1 MEETRA
7 FYEHTDSDGKP
18 QAWGH
23 TVELCKPLMGELERL
38 GAGVCYLTL
47 ADKKIQPCRGCYA
60 CQDVAGEYGCV
71 QKDDMEAVVE
81 RIRWA
86 DCLMLATPIYS
97 WYCPAPMKAVLDRH
111 YGLNK
116 FYGSAEGSLW
126 AGKSVAILAT
136 HGYDRAYATE
146 PFETGVRRLC
156 VHSGLSYL
164 GLYSVRDE
172 DNLASFRTAEA
183 QEGARLFARR
193 LMASMEAR
201 NQLRGAAGPG
211 GKAHGLPREAEEEGV
226 RPLLSGGKA
235 GAGKSIYGAGAGTGA
250 AAMAHLFRPCHPA
263 TGAVRQ
269 LLSGQ
274 GSAGEGLPPDGAT
287 AGSPGAR
294 HLRLAGFRRTGFP
307 GNRHGRP

>member
-1 MEETRA
+1 MNILILMGSPRLGGNTA
-7 FYEHTDSDGKP
+7 
-18 QAWGH
+18 
-23 TVELCKPLMGELERL
+23 ELCKPLMGELERL

-60 CQDVAGEYGCV
+60 CQNVAGEYGCV

-86 DCLMLATPIYS
+86 DCLVLATPIYS
-97 WYCPAPMKAVLDRH
+97 WYCTAPMKAVLDRH

-126 AGKSVAILAT
+126 AGKSVAILVT

-156 VHSGLSYL
+156 DHSGLSYL
-164 GLYSVRDE
+164 GLYSLRDE

-201 NQLRGAAGPG
+201 NQLRGLLDP
-211 GKAHGLPREAEEEGV
+211 EG
-226 RPLLSGGKA
+226 
-235 GAGKSIYGAGAGTGA
+235 
-250 AAMAHLFRPCHPA
+250 
-263 TGAVRQ
+263 
-269 LLSGQ
+269 
-274 GSAGEGLPPDGAT
+274 
-287 AGSPGAR
+287 
-294 HLRLAGFRRTGFP
+294 RLTGFP
-307 GNRHGRP
+307 AKRRKKVYALFYLAEKLEQGRAYTERELGQALLQWHTFSDPATLRRELYDSFFLDRDPQGRVYRLTEPQPDPRALGI

>member
-1 MEETRA
+1 MNILILMGSPRLGGNTA
-7 FYEHTDSDGKP
+7 
-18 QAWGH
+18 
-23 TVELCKPLMGELERL
+23 ELCKPLMGELERL
-38 GAGVCYLTL
+38 GAGVCYMTL

-60 CQDVAGEYGCV
+60 CQNVAGEYGCV

-86 DCLMLATPIYS
+86 DCLVLATPIYS
-97 WYCPAPMKAVLDRH
+97 WYCTAPMKAVLDRH

-126 AGKSVAILAT
+126 AGKSVAILVT

-156 VHSGLSYL
+156 DHSGLSYL

-201 NQLRGAAGPG
+201 NQLRGLLDP
-211 GKAHGLPREAEEEGV
+211 EG
-226 RPLLSGGKA
+226 
-235 GAGKSIYGAGAGTGA
+235 
-250 AAMAHLFRPCHPA
+250 
-263 TGAVRQ
+263 
-269 LLSGQ
+269 
-274 GSAGEGLPPDGAT
+274 
-287 AGSPGAR
+287 
-294 HLRLAGFRRTGFP
+294 RLTGFP
-307 GNRHGRP
+307 AKRRKKVYALFYLAEKLEQGRAYTERELGQALLQWHTFSDPATLRRELYDSFFLDRDPQGRVYRLTEPQPDPRALGI

>member
-1 MEETRA
+1 MNILILMGSPRLGGNTA
-7 FYEHTDSDGKP
+7 
-18 QAWGH
+18 
-23 TVELCKPLMGELERL
+23 ELCKPLMGELERL
-38 GAGVCYLTL
+38 GAEVCYLTL

-86 DCLMLATPIYS
+86 DCLVLATPIYS
-97 WYCPAPMKAVLDRH
+97 WYCTAPMKAVLDRH

-156 VHSGLSYL
+156 DHSGLSYL
-164 GLYSVRDE
+164 GLYSLRDE

-201 NQLRGAAGPG
+201 NQLRGLLDP
-211 GKAHGLPREAEEEGV
+211 EG
-226 RPLLSGGKA
+226 
-235 GAGKSIYGAGAGTGA
+235 
-250 AAMAHLFRPCHPA
+250 
-263 TGAVRQ
+263 
-269 LLSGQ
+269 
-274 GSAGEGLPPDGAT
+274 
-287 AGSPGAR
+287 
-294 HLRLAGFRRTGFP
+294 RLTGFP
-307 GNRHGRP
+307 AKRRKKVYALFYLAEKLEQGRAYTERELGQALLQWHTFSDPATLRRELYDSFFLDRDPQGRVYRLTEPQPDPRALGI

>member
-23 TVELCKPLMGELERL
+23 TAELCKSLMGELDRL

-86 DCLMLATPIYS
+86 DCLVLATPIYS
-97 WYCPAPMKAVLDRH
+97 WYCTAPMKAVLDRH

-156 VHSGLSYL
+156 DHSGLSYL

-201 NQLRGAAGPG
+201 NQLRGLLDP
-211 GKAHGLPREAEEEGV
+211 EG
-226 RPLLSGGKA
+226 
-235 GAGKSIYGAGAGTGA
+235 
-250 AAMAHLFRPCHPA
+250 
-263 TGAVRQ
+263 
-269 LLSGQ
+269 
-274 GSAGEGLPPDGAT
+274 
-287 AGSPGAR
+287 
-294 HLRLAGFRRTGFP
+294 RLTGFP
-307 GNRHGRP
+307 AKRRKKVYALFYLAEKLEQGRAYTERELGQALLQWHTFSDPATLRRELYDSFFLDRDPQGRVYRLTEPQPDPRALGI

>member
-1 MEETRA
+1 MNILILMGSPRLGGNTA
-7 FYEHTDSDGKP
+7 
-18 QAWGH
+18 
-23 TVELCKPLMGELERL
+23 ELCKPLMGELERL
-38 GAGVCYLTL
+38 GAGVCYMTL

-60 CQDVAGEYGCV
+60 CQNVAGEYGCV

-86 DCLMLATPIYS
+86 DCLVLATPIYS
-97 WYCPAPMKAVLDRH
+97 WYCTAPMKAVLDRH

-156 VHSGLSYL
+156 DHSGLSYL

-201 NQLRGAAGPG
+201 NQLRGLLDP
-211 GKAHGLPREAEEEGV
+211 EG
-226 RPLLSGGKA
+226 
-235 GAGKSIYGAGAGTGA
+235 
-250 AAMAHLFRPCHPA
+250 
-263 TGAVRQ
+263 
-269 LLSGQ
+269 
-274 GSAGEGLPPDGAT
+274 
-287 AGSPGAR
+287 
-294 HLRLAGFRRTGFP
+294 RLTGFP
-307 GNRHGRP
+307 AKRRKKVYALFYLAEKLEQGRAYTERELGQALLQWHTFSDPATLRRELYDSFFLDRDPQGRVYRLTEPQPDPRALGI